1 MAYDEDLAGRTREL
15 LAELT
20 DFDERK
26 MFGGLAFMVN
36 THMAC
41 GIVGDDLMVR
51 VGKDNHDGAI
61 NAGAT
66 EMDFTGRPRAGWSSS
81 PPTAYEGTATWN
93 PGLSKPLSSRDR
105 SQRRSPMGDMVT
117 AILDDTCG
125 NLIQL
130 SSPP

>member
-41 GIVGDDLMVR
+41 GIVKEDLMVR
-51 VGKDNHDGAI
+51 VGKDNHDAAI
-61 NAGAT
+61 SAGAV
-66 EMDFTGRPRAGWSSS
+66 EMDFTGRTMRGMVIVPAEHVRAEGDLEPWVMQAVEFARSD
-81 PPTAYEGTATWN
+81 PPK
-93 PGLSKPLSSRDR
+93 KPTR
-105 SQRRSPMGDMVT
+105 
-117 AILDDTCG
+117 
-125 NLIQL
+125 
-130 SSPP
+130 